1 MAFDLDNEELKA
13 TRKLH
18 NQDDGLYE
26 ETSDKN
32 VANIE
37 DDVKIVKRYLE
48 NSAYKESNSDFFKN
62 GGWEIVDL
70 EIPKAMKN
78 IIAEREQDKK
88 RIQELE
94 EERQIVGMPVK
105 NKRDGR
111 IGIVLHQWKSG
122 NIAVLE
128 NINPRVINTHESWNT
143 LEIITDEVKQA
154 QTNSNS
160 IPKQKI
166 KEALE
171 DIEDYFERL
180 NGPDKDIEYIRQ
192 VKQELLE
199 KEENRNE

>member
-94 EERQIVGMPVK
+94 EERKKYIVQ
-105 NKRDGR
+105 
-111 IGIVLHQWKSG
+111 L
-122 NIAVLE
+122 
-128 NINPRVINTHESWNT
+128 
-143 LEIITDEVKQA
+143 TDEQYRNLVDTIRREVRQELEQKVKD
-154 QTNSNS
+154 
-160 IPKQKI
+160 KI
-166 KEALE
+166 EKYNKKMEE
-171 DIEDYFERL
+171 DAGHPNWVVTDRIVMNVL
-180 NGPDKDIEYIRQ
+180 
-192 VKQELLE
+192 QELLE
-199 KEENRNE
+199 GGK

>member
-37 DDVKIVKRYLE
+37 KDVELVKRYLE

-70 EIPKAMKN
+70 EIPRAMQN
-78 IIAEREQDKK
+78 ILAEREQDKK

-94 EERQIVGMPVK
+94 ADLYSANCTISDYV
-105 NKRDGR
+105 D
-111 IGIVLHQWKSG
+111 
-122 NIAVLE
+122 
-128 NINPRVINTHESWNT
+128 
-143 LEIITDEVKQA
+143 
-154 QTNSNS
+154 S
-160 IPKQKI
+160 IPKQKVKDKI
-166 KEALE
+166 GVLE
-171 DIEDYFERL
+171 VEEKYDYLDNKKAIQTLE
-180 NGPDKDIEYIRQ
+180 
-192 VKQELLE
+192 ELLE
-199 KEENRNE
+199 DK

>member
-143 LEIITDEVKQA
+143 LEIITDEVKQV